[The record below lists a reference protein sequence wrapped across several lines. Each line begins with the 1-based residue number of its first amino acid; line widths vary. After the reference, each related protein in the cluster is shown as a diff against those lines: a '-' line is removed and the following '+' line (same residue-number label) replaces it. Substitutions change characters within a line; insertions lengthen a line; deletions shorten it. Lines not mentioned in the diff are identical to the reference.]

1 MKEMALIFPN
11 CTRVN
16 RGSSKLWGLG
26 ALVVKD
32 LVAHC
37 QEKNYS
43 DLVIVHE
50 HRGEP
55 DGIIVSH
62 MPLGPTIYFGI
73 KNCVMRHD
81 LETRPG
87 IIQLI
92 LVDPMSEA
100 YPHLI
105 FDGFHSKLGERIA
118 AILKHLFPVPKSES
132 RRVITFSN

>member
-16 RGSSKLWGLG
+16 RG

-37 QEKNYS
+37 QQKNYS

-55 DGIIVSH
+55 DGIIISH
-62 MPLGPTIYFGI
+62 MPLGPTIYFGVS
-73 KNCVMRHD
+73 NCVMRHD
-81 LETRPG
+81 LESKPG
-87 IIQLI
+87 K
-92 LVDPMSEA
+92 
-100 YPHLI
+100 YLI
-105 FDGFHSKLGERIA
+105 FIE
-118 AILKHLFPVPKSES
+118 
-132 RRVITFSN
+132 TQ